1 MKLDFFPDNVLS
13 AQIEGLFQF
22 LKKKGPLTTETL
34 FLKSLLEEMSEGVV
48 IADEEGERLF
58 LNASAQRILGWK
70 EAPGVRIEDW
80 PKTHGTY
87 RMDGATLFDFK
98 ALPLVRAIHG
108 EKTDGVEI
116 FLRNNHLPQG
126 RLLSVRG
133 RPLKDS
139 GGKVLG
145 GVIFFDD
152 ITALKQETIR
162 AQRMADLVAHSPIG
176 IIETTTDAR
185 IVSWNAYAEKIY
197 GYPAEEIVGKHYS
210 ILVPLY
216 KVPLMQEQVQA
227 LLKGESVKNHET
239 IRIRKDGRSIV
250 TWCSASPLLE
260 EGGRVRGFALV
271 TRDVTD
277 ERLPPITENIP
288 DGVLVISL
296 EGRVTGWNPAAEKIF
311 GYPKAEAVGKAFL
324 DLFTEEAKGSIGDL
338 LGFAGLGKVFSDF
351 NTQGLKKD
359 KTIADLS
366 LSLCPSRDQQGKVTA
381 LSSVVRDI
389 TELKLAESRIS
400 QWKSIVDDSTEGVAR
415 DDLEGKILY
424 WNKGCERIYGYTA
437 EEVLGKQFSMLVPE
451 GEESDFPKVVG
462 LIKEGHAAQYEAV
475 RRRKDGRLI
484 HISVTLSPLRDSAGR
499 VTGASVFIK
508 DVTEKVSLKQALKRQ
523 EEQLLQSQKM
533 EAVGRM
539 AGGLAHDFNNMLA
552 AVHMHLQLLKDENL
566 GEEGREV
573 VETIRDTVAR
583 ATDLTQ
589 ELLMFSRKRPPSSKP
604 LDLNQLVLEETRLL
618 QRMITQAF
626 PLECELGEG
635 IPTIEGD
642 PMELRQVFMNL
653 VLNARDAMPRGGQIG
668 FKTRAW
674 NSTGKS
680 PDGSPLSAGS
690 FAWLSVADSGTGMDA
705 ETVRHI
711 FEPFFTT
718 KEEGKGTGLGLAI
731 VYSIVTKSNGKVW
744 VESERNKGT
753 TFHLLFP
760 EAKGL

>member
-13 AQIEGLFQF
+13 IQIEGLFQF

-48 IADEEGERLF
+48 IADEEGEHLF
-58 LNASAQRILGWK
+58 LNAAAQRILGWK
-70 EAPGVRIEDW
+70 ETLHASMEDW
-80 PKTHGTY
+80 PKTHGAY

-116 FLRNNHLPQG
+116 FLRNDRLPQG

-133 RPLKDS
+133 RPLKDG

-145 GVIFFDD
+145 GVVFFED
-152 ITALKQETIR
+152 ITTLKQETIR
-162 AQRMADLVAHSPIG
+162 AQRMTDLVALSPIG
-176 IIETTTDAR
+176 IIETTPDAR

-197 GYPAEEIVGKHYS
+197 GYRAEEIVGRHYTL
-210 ILVPLY
+210 LVPLY

-227 LLKGESVKNHET
+227 LLKGEPVESHET
-239 IRIRKDGRSIV
+239 IRVRKDGRSIV
-250 TWCSASPLLE
+250 TWCSASPLLAE
-260 EGGRVRGFALV
+260 DGRVRGFALV

-277 ERLPPITENIP
+277 ERMPPIAEKIP
-288 DGVLVISL
+288 DGILVLSL
-296 EGRVTGWNPAAEKIF
+296 EGRIMGWNPAAEKIF

-324 DLFTEEAKGSIGDL
+324 DLFADGAKGTLGDI

-359 KTIADLS
+359 KTVVELS
-366 LSLCPSRDQQGKVTA
+366 LSLCPSRDEQGKITA
-381 LSSVVRDI
+381 LSVVLRDI

-437 EEVLGKQFSMLVPE
+437 EEVLGKDFSMLVPE
-451 GEESDFPKVVG
+451 GQVSDFPKVVG

-484 HISVTLSPLRDSAGR
+484 HISVTLSPLRDAEGR
-499 VTGASVFIK
+499 IAGASVFIK
-508 DVTEKVSLKQALKRQ
+508 DITEKVSLKEALKRR
-523 EEQLLQSQKM
+523 EEQILQAQKM

-566 GEEGREV
+566 GEEGREAM
-573 VETIRDTVAR
+573 ETIRDTLAR
-583 ATDLTQ
+583 AADLTQ
-589 ELLMFSRKRPPSSKP
+589 QLLMFGRKRPSAPQP
-604 LDLNQLVLEETRLL
+604 LDLNQLVQEETRLL
-618 QRMITQAF
+618 QRMVTQAL

-635 IPTIEGD
+635 VPPIEGD
-642 PMELRQVFMNL
+642 RMELRQVFMNL
-653 VLNARDAMPRGGQIG
+653 VINARDAMPSGGSIH

-674 NSTGKS
+674 SSTGKG
-680 PDGSPLSAGS
+680 PDGSPLPAGPY
-690 FAWLSVADSGTGMDA
+690 AWLSVQDTGTGMDP

-744 VESERNKGT
+744 AESEKNKGT
-753 TFHLLFP
+753 TFHLCFP
-760 EAKGL
+760 AAGAH